1 MRAQRVKW
9 AAAFA
14 ATVLASS
21 AAFAG
26 VTLKTDD
33 GWSIGFDGFVNGF
46 GGYERGSVTPGKV
59 DPDPLLTSD
68 GANSFRMRTGL
79 LPGLFG
85 FTVGAPTAEGLDVK
99 ARVGLYPQINNSNT
113 RNAFGAQI
121 DLREVFFTVDSK
133 YGQVLLGR
141 ALNLYQGRNILTDM
155 SLFGLGAP
163 GPVGSGGTT
172 LGRIGYGYLYAQF
185 GAQLRYT
192 TPAFSGVKLAV
203 AVVDPSQI
211 SGGSVAA
218 TQTNSPGFEAELS
231 WSTKLDGGTSV
242 QAWAS
247 GLYQRASIP
256 DGAKNP
262 GGAKKKLAEGAAGG
276 LGAGLSGLEL
286 LLSGF
291 AGKGLGSFLLLDT
304 DALDSA
310 GEERTGFGV
319 LAQASYMIFSSTKL
333 GLSYGQNTMK
343 ETAAELAARETGGN
357 STLSTRRSFTGGV
370 YHDINKNLKAVVEYT
385 HAVGEWYSGPS
396 QSVDVVGLGGFFLW

>member
-1 MRAQRVKW
+1 M
-9 AAAFA
+9 
-14 ATVLASS
+14 
-21 AAFAG
+21 
-26 VTLKTDD
+26 TLKTDE
-33 GWSIGFDGFVNGF
+33 GWSVGFDGFVNGF
-46 GGYERGSVTPGKV
+46 AGYERGSETPANMV
-59 DPDPLLTSD
+59 ADPLLTKD

-85 FTVGAPTAEGLDVK
+85 FTVAAPTTEGLDVK
-99 ARVGLYPQINNSNT
+99 ARVGFYPQIQNNNT

-155 SLFGLGAP
+155 TLFGLGAP

-172 LGRIGYGYLYAQF
+172 LGRIGYGYLYANF

-211 SGGSVAA
+211 SGGGVAA
-218 TQTNSPGFEAELS
+218 TQTNSPGFEAEVS
-231 WSTKLDGGTSV
+231 WSTKMEGGTKLE
-242 QAWAS
+242 AWAS

-256 DGAKNP
+256 
-262 GGAKKKLAEGAAGG
+262 GGARKLAEGAAGG
-276 LGAGLSGLEL
+276 LSAGFGPVEL
-286 LLSGF
+286 LVSGF
-291 AGKGLGSFLLLDT
+291 GGKGLGSFLLLDT

-310 GEERTGFGV
+310 GEERSGFGV
-319 LAQASYMIFSSTKL
+319 LAQASYMILASTKV
-333 GLSYGQNTMK
+333 GVSYGQNTMN
-343 ETAAELAARETGGN
+343 ETAAELAARQAGAP
-357 STLSTRRSFTGGV
+357 STLSTRRSFTGGI
-370 YHDINKNLKAVVEYT
+370 YHDFNKNLKAVLEFT

-396 QSVDVVGLGGFFLW
+396 QSVDVVGVGGFFLW

>member
-1 MRAQRVKW
+1 MRVQRLKW

-14 ATVLASS
+14 AAALASS
-21 AAFAG
+21 AARAG
-26 VTLKTDD
+26 VALKTDD
-33 GWSIGFDGFVNGF
+33 GWSVGFDGFVNGF
-46 GGYERGSVTPGKV
+46 GGYERGSVMPGNV
-59 DPDPLLTSD
+59 VADPLLTTD

-85 FTVGAPTAEGLDVK
+85 FTVGAPSAEGLDVK
-99 ARVGLYPQINNSNT
+99 ARVGLYPQIQNNNT
-113 RNAFGAQI
+113 RNAFGSQI

-155 SLFGLGAP
+155 TLFGLGAP

-185 GAQLRYT
+185 GAQFRYT

-211 SGGSVAA
+211 SGGGVAA

-231 WSTKLDGGTSV
+231 WSTKLEGGQSL

-247 GLYQRASIP
+247 GLYQRAAI
-256 DGAKNP
+256 P
-262 GGAKKKLAEGAAGG
+262 GGATKLAEGAAGG
-276 LGAGLSGLEL
+276 VGAGFGPVEL
-286 LLSGF
+286 LVSGF
-291 AGKGLGSFLLLDT
+291 GGKGLGSFLLLDT
-304 DALDSA
+304 DALDAA

-319 LAQASYMIFSSTKL
+319 LAQASYMILGSTKL
-333 GLSYGQNTMK
+333 GVSYGQNTMK
-343 ETAAELAARETGGN
+343 ETAAELAAREAGKA
-357 STLSTRRSFTGGV
+357 STLSTRRSFTGGI

>member
-1 MRAQRVKW
+1 MRAQRLKW

-14 ATVLASS
+14 ATALASS
-21 AAFAG
+21 VASAG

-46 GGYERGSVTPGKV
+46 GGYERGSAPPGNV
-59 DPDPLLTSD
+59 VPDPLLTSD

-99 ARVGLYPQINNSNT
+99 ARVGLYPQIQNNNT

-231 WSTKLDGGTSV
+231 WSTRLEGGTSL

-247 GLYQRASIP
+247 GLYQRATI
-256 DGAKNP
+256 P
-262 GGAKKKLAEGAAGG
+262 GGARKLAEGAAGG
-276 LGAGLSGLEL
+276 VSAGFSGVEF

-291 AGKGLGSFLLLDT
+291 GGKGLGSFLLLDT
-304 DALDSA
+304 DALDAA

-319 LAQASYMIFSSTKL
+319 LAQASYMILASTKL

-343 ETAAELAARETGGN
+343 ETAAELGAREAGKA
-357 STLSTRRSFTGGV
+357 STLATRRSFTGGI

>member
-1 MRAQRVKW
+1 MPAQRLKW

-14 ATVLASS
+14 AAALASS
-21 AAFAG
+21 AASAAIS
-26 VTLKTDD
+26 LKTDD

-46 GGYERGSVTPGKV
+46 GGYERGSVTPGNV
-59 DPDPLLTSD
+59 VADPLLTSD

-85 FTVGAPTAEGLDVK
+85 FTVGAPTAGGLDVK
-99 ARVGLYPQINNSNT
+99 ARVGLYPQIQNDNT
-113 RNAFGAQI
+113 RNAFGSQI

-192 TPAFSGVKLAV
+192 TPAIAGVKLAV
-203 AVVDPSQI
+203 AVVDPSRI

-231 WSTKLDGGTSV
+231 WSTKLEGGTSL

-247 GLYQRASIP
+247 GLYQRAAI
-256 DGAKNP
+256 P
-262 GGAKKKLAEGAAGG
+262 GGARKLAEGAAGG
-276 LGAGLSGLEL
+276 AGAGFGPVEL

-304 DALDSA
+304 DALDAA

-319 LAQASYMIFSSTKL
+319 LAQASWMILASTKL
-333 GLSYGQNTMK
+333 GVSYGQNTMK
-343 ETAAELAARETGGN
+343 ETAAELAARQAGGA
-357 STLSTRRSFTGGV
+357 SALGTRRSFTGGI

-385 HAVGEWYSGPS
+385 HAIGEWYSGPS